1 MSMRKNKNAQIWIES
16 VLYTLIGISLI
27 GLILAF
33 ILPEITKGKEK
44 LIIEQTADTIKS
56 IDQRIVSV
64 LESGEGNIRR
74 IELTIK
80 KGTLNINPLTDEIY
94 FIIKDLTEPYSELG
108 VDIPEGKGLII
119 RTESEGKSNNVRIIL
134 NYRGIAD
141 LNILDSEDNLE
152 IFPANTPYI
161 LFIENKGL
169 NPITKTPIIE
179 IKKS

>member
-33 ILPEITKGKEK
+33 VMPKISEEK
-44 LIIEQTADTIKS
+44 DILIIEQTAETLKS

-80 KGTLNINPLTDEIY
+80 KGTLNLNPSTDEIY
-94 FIIKDLTEPYSELG
+94 FLIKDLAEPYSEPG
-108 VDIPEGKGLII
+108 VDINEGRLII
-119 RTESEGKSNNVRIIL
+119 RTETEGKSNNVKIIL
-134 NYRGIAD
+134 NYRGLAD
-141 LNILDSEDNLE
+141 LSMLDSEDNLE

-161 LFIENKGL
+161 LLIENKGI
-169 NPITKTPIIE
+169 NTEKTPIIE